1 VLKYVSG
8 LPDANGD
15 GVPDVPAP
23 YASPQGRIVE
33 AQP

>member
-1 VLKYVSG
+1 MKYVAG

-23 YASPQGRIVE
+23 YAAPQGRIVGVS
-33 AQP
+33 P